1 MQVSINETNG
11 VSTLKIE
18 VPVSLRPSKSGKTML
33 VASSGGNVSTAAI
46 VDGKPVTV
54 GLNAYI
60 SKQFETG
67 RGEIRIIEV

>member
-1 MQVSINETNG
+1 MQVSIFEKDGN
-11 VSTLKIE
+11 SFLKIE

-33 VASSGGNVSTAAI
+33 VASSGGNVSTSAT

-60 SKQFETG
+60 AK
-67 RGEIRIIEV
+67 

>member
-1 MQVSINETNG
+1 MQVSIFEKDGN
-11 VSTLKIE
+11 SFLKIE

-33 VASSGGNVSTAAI
+33 VASSGGNVSTSAI

-60 SKQFETG
+60 SKS
-67 RGEIRIIEV
+67 

>member
-1 MQVSINETNG
+1 MNVSIKENQG
-11 VSTLKIE
+11 VSTLTIE

-33 VASSGGNVSTAAI
+33 VASSGGNVSTAAM

-60 SKQFETG
+60 SK
-67 RGEIRIIEV
+67 